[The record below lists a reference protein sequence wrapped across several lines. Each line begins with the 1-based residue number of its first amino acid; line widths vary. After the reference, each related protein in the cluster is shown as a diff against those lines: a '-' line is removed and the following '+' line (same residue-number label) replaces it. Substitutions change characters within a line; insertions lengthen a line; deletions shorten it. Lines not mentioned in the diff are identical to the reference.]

1 MKLQQLRY
9 ICEVANRDLNVSDAA
24 ELLHTS
30 QPGVSK
36 QIRLLEDELG
46 VPIFTRVGKRLADVT
61 QPGKAILSVAGRILQ
76 EAENLKKIGVEY
88 TNDSSGTLAVAT
100 THTQARYSLPPSIKT
115 FSDQYP
121 DVSLRLHQ
129 GSTTNQITE
138 LAVEGKVD
146 FAIVTE
152 ATDKSDHLVYLP
164 CYNWNRCLVVLS
176 DHPLYKLDRPVTLK
190 DLTQFPIVTYD
201 FSYAGY
207 SAVSQAFESEGLAPN
222 VVITAIDADVIKT
235 YVELGMGIGLLAEMA
250 FEPSRDIYLKY
261 IDVSHLFESSTTMV
275 AIRKGAYLRS
285 YMYDFIEYFAPQL
298 TRDVVEAEMNP
309 TGV

>member
-138 LAVEGKVD
+138 LVVEGKVD

>member
-88 TNDSSGTLAVAT
+88 TNDSSGTLAIAT

>member
-61 QPGKAILSVAGRILQ
+61 QPGKAILTVAGRILQ